1 MKKEYKILIIDDE
14 EEILLSLK
22 KNLILEGYNVETCND
37 SVKSTG
43 NDKKQ

>member
-22 KNLILEGYNVETCND
+22 RILYLKDTMWRHAMI
-37 SVKSTG
+37 
-43 NDKKQ
+43 Q